1 MTCVAFKG
9 WRCRTFWI
17 SIFGSKN
24 RGNDKANPR
33 KKHQARAF
41 AAETEIRYY
50 TETLKSDHLLNFLFL
65 FIFDNM
71 DTICPIYI

>member
-24 RGNDKANPR
+24 RGNDKASPR

-41 AAETEIRYY
+41 AAETEIRY
-50 TETLKSDHLLNFLFL
+50 
-65 FIFDNM
+65 
-71 DTICPIYI
+71 